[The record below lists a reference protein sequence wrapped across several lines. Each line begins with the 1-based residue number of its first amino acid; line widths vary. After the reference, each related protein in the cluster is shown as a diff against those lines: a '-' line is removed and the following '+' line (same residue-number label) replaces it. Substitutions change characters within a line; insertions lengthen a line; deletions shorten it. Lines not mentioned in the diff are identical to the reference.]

1 MKVSYLAAGLDVN
14 SGWLYL
20 LYVGVA
26 VFVLGQAA
34 FYLVRALKRAKVLNI
49 DKEKIKTAITSSVSF
64 TILPAIGI
72 FIGLVTLVGFLGIPI
87 PAIRLSVVGAL
98 QYETLAASMVAEG
111 MAEGGIAELSKN
123 MTPTQFVTIVSAMTF
138 GIVWGPLFCLIAF
151 KKIFGKMSALSKKSS
166 SGKWQEYMTASIFV
180 GMVVAFFAVSVS
192 NILNPSKAT
201 LEANGGNLMASVKQ
215 TASLI
220 SSYYYLIAV
229 VVSCLTMWGCDVLVK
244 KCNQKWLESF
254 SLALSMIVGM
264 TIVAVI
270 SYFTHK
276 NAAADPETSSE
287 LVKLLQFTLLR

>member
-138 GIVWGPLFCLIAF
+138 GIVWGPLICLIAF
-151 KKIFGKMSALSKKSS
+151 K
-166 SGKWQEYMTASIFV
+166 
-180 GMVVAFFAVSVS
+180 
-192 NILNPSKAT
+192 
-201 LEANGGNLMASVKQ
+201 
-215 TASLI
+215 
-220 SSYYYLIAV
+220 
-229 VVSCLTMWGCDVLVK
+229 
-244 KCNQKWLESF
+244 
-254 SLALSMIVGM
+254 
-264 TIVAVI
+264 
-270 SYFTHK
+270 
-276 NAAADPETSSE
+276 
-287 LVKLLQFTLLR
+287 